1 MGFDVVLMVVVLA
14 GVALS
19 AAYVRAEYIGW
30 REDGSAERHRESAL
44 RELHAAR
51 LSAPGVLAQDA
62 RLLPNV
68 VQLRGFSPEYTANTE
83 EAANADPHRSYPSV
97 ERRKRSRQQVS
108 R

>member
-1 MGFDVVLMVVVLA
+1 MGFDVVLMVVVFA
-14 GVALS
+14 GIAFS

-30 REDGSAERHRESAL
+30 REAGAAERHRESAL

-51 LSAPGVLAQDA
+51 LSAPGALAQDA
-62 RLLPNV
+62 SLLPSV
-68 VQLRGFSPEYTANTE
+68 VQLRGFSPEYTANSA

-97 ERRKRSRQQVS
+97 ERRNRSRQQVS